1 MLHNIAKLPV
11 QKVKHLY
18 LEEAKRKPA
27 HLGHEYIITPKHD
40 GWYGYMDFPE
50 CKIRSRAGR
59 EIPSLEWLSNKLRGM
74 YKRISSLRGRLIF
87 EILLTDVEE
96 FSELNGILNRKYES
110 ADNAYLVVHDFVAEW
125 NPNIIAG
132 TRLEMARE
140 VVNVGK
146 TGELVDINVLNIS
159 SDPDVWRRHVE
170 DVWDNDGEGVICKR
184 RLGIYTPDTKNY
196 DLMKI
201 KKKITT
207 ELLVVDW
214 EYGRKDSKYKDT
226 VGTLTCTD
234 KAGRIYNISGM
245 SDFQRHEWFGNFMT
259 IKGEVVEV
267 EAMERSSKGKLR
279 EPRFKAIR
287 FDKHASEID

>member
-1 MLHNIAKLPV
+1 MQHNIAKLPV

-27 HLGHEYIITPKHD
+27 HLGHWYMLTEKKD

-59 EIPSLEWLSNKLRGM
+59 EIPSMQWLSDKLRFL
-74 YKRISSLRGRLIF
+74 YKRLGTLRGRLIF

-96 FSELNGILNRKYES
+96 FSELNGILNRKYEDAS
-110 ADNAYLVVHDFVAEW
+110 NAHLYVHDFIRNWDPTFAASVRYEIMKEIVSLSRTHELTPAKIYDCTDDVNDWYRYADKVW
-125 NPNIIAG
+125 NRG
-132 TRLEMARE
+132 
-140 VVNVGK
+140 
-146 TGELVDINVLNIS
+146 
-159 SDPDVWRRHVE
+159 
-170 DVWDNDGEGVICKR
+170 GEGIICKR
-184 RLGIYTPDTKNY
+184 ELGIYTPDTKNY

-201 KKKITT
+201 KKKIAA

-214 EYGRKDSKYKDT
+214 KYGRKGTKYEKIL
-226 VGTLTCTD
+226 GTITCRD
-234 KAGRIYNISGM
+234 KAGLLYDVSGM
-245 SDFQRHEWFGNFMT
+245 SDLQRLEWCKHFDT